1 MNLDQD
7 YIDEVSQEM
16 LKSNLIYNRPTESG
30 PSNYVTDKNSDS
42 NVDANNTD
50 NTESTSHNDSD
61 EPDFFHT
68 IVTLN
73 SKSDER
79 LENLD
84 KTPLQN

>member
-7 YIDEVSQEM
+7 YIDEVSQEI
-16 LKSNLIYNRPTESG
+16 LKSNLIYSRPTESG

-50 NTESTSHNDSD
+50 NTENMSHYDSD
-61 EPDFFHT
+61 ELNFFHT

-73 SKSDER
+73 NKSDER